1 MCEIQC
7 VCSFQCISV
16 RTSHA
21 SMAGEAHVARGYP
34 VGQRRPRLC
43 TARGSDADILSRSLQ
58 RTMEWTRFPLSST
71 ADLTKHLHR
80 RYLFFWYSSEHCW
93 CCALSAPFHRIG
105 NWGSDMLRDLSKTAH
120 LEKGWASSLPPLSA
134 HRSPWHRDQ
143 ARSEPSGVCG
153 EQHLEKVRGGRLERW
168 VPKFP
173 GRNYL

>member
-43 TARGSDADILSRSLQ
+43 RARGSDADILSRSLQ
-58 RTMEWTRFPLSST
+58 RMMEWTRFPLSST

-93 CCALSAPFHRIG
+93 CCTLSAPFHRIG
-105 NWGSDMLRDLSKTAH
+105 NWGSDRLRDLSKTAH
-120 LEKGWASSLPPLSA
+120 LEKDGPRAS
-134 HRSPWHRDQ
+134 HRFLLTVVHDIGIRQDQSHR
-143 ARSEPSGVCG
+143 VCA
-153 EQHLEKVRGGRLERW
+153 VSSTWRRW
-168 VPKFP
+168 EE
-173 GRNYL
+173 GD